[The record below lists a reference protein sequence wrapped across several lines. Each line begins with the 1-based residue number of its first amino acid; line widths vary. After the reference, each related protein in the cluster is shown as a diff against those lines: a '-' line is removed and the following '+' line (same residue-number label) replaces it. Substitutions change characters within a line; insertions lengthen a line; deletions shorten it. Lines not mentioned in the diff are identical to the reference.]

1 MSKTVTVRLDEEQY
15 KLFKK
20 FADMDNR
27 AIANFIVTATSRY
40 IEEISYVDEFEMTEI
55 ESNRELEQ
63 SLERGRADVK
73 ENRIRILSNSY
84 SSKIIL

>member
-1 MSKTVTVRLDEEQY
+1 MSKTVTIRLDEEQY

-27 AIANFIVTATSRY
+27 AISNFIVTATSRY

-55 ESNRELEQ
+55 ESNEELQE
-63 SLERGRADVK
+63 SLERGITNVK
-73 ENRIRILSNSY
+73 ENRRRRKDAY
-84 SSKIIL
+84 

>member
-27 AIANFIVTATSRY
+27 AISNFIVTATSRY

-63 SLERGRADVK
+63 SLERGRADVR
-73 ENRIRILSNSY
+73 ENRRRCIG
-84 SSKIIL
+84 

>member
-27 AIANFIVTATSRY
+27 AISNFIVTATSRY
-40 IEEISYVDEFEMTEI
+40 IEEISYVDEFEMAEI
-55 ESNRELEQ
+55 DSNRELEQ
-63 SLERGRADVK
+63 SLERGRADVT
-73 ENRIRILSNSY
+73 ENRRRCIG
-84 SSKIIL
+84 